1 VPCTKGIYFLASLTC
16 STLLLPVQA
25 ELYKYD
31 GIENVKLDLIY
42 SKGVVFAKFKS
53 SSCALRAM
61 EDIESRGCQVRLLPY
76 IGIRRRCER
85 GTMIM

>member
-1 VPCTKGIYFLASLTC
+1 MFLTM
-16 STLLLPVQA
+16 QA

-31 GIENVKLDLIY
+31 GIENVKLDLIH

-61 EDIESRGCQVRLLPY
+61 EDIESKGCQVRLLPY
-76 IGIRRRCER
+76 IVVWCI
-85 GTMIM
+85 